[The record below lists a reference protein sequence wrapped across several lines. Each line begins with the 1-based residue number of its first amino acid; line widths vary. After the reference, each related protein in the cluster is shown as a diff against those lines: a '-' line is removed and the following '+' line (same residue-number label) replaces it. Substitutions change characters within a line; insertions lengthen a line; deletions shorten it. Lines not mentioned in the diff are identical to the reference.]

1 LGEKLSI
8 TSRKP
13 QTTRHRLLGVKTL
26 ENAQIIY
33 VDTPGMHIEEAHLLN
48 KFMNKEARRVL
59 VDVDVIIFV
68 IDSLKWNAEDQLV
81 FDLVT
86 RSKCPI
92 ILAVNKVDTLLEKT
106 ALLPYCEALAL
117 KFKFAEI
124 IPISAIRTTNI
135 DALERAVARYLP
147 KSPHYF
153 PEEQI
158 TDRTPRF
165 RMAEIIREKLVRS
178 LGEELPYSTTVEIEM
193 YKSEQSTKVSVISAI
208 IWVEREGQKPIVI
221 GKNGERLKEIG
232 IRSRKD
238 IEKIVGRQVHL
249 KLWVKV
255 RGGWLDDE
263 RALKS
268 LGYID
273 LE

>member
-1 LGEKLSI
+1 MRDNIDTVCGYAAIVGRPNVGKSTLLNHILGEKLSI

-48 KFMNKEARRVL
+48 KFMNKEARRAL

-178 LGEELPYSTTVEIEM
+178 CDFTPIARSPV
-193 YKSEQSTKVSVISAI
+193 STKTGPLAGSN
-208 IWVEREGQKPIVI
+208 R
-221 GKNGERLKEIG
+221 
-232 IRSRKD
+232 
-238 IEKIVGRQVHL
+238 
-249 KLWVKV
+249 
-255 RGGWLDDE
+255 
-263 RALKS
+263 
-268 LGYID
+268 
-273 LE
+273 